1 MAETAEKG
9 SELSPAKRNQILAG
23 ARDAFGELGY
33 ERTSV
38 DLIAARA
45 RVSKATVY
53 NHFRD
58 KRSLFVAAFLE
69 ESDARRDEL
78 RSALSREPS
87 GNVEEALQSIGEKLL
102 GVLVSRPIV
111 ALHRHTMGVVGRFP
125 ELGQALFERGPDCGY
140 QMIAAYLQR
149 WQAMGALHIDD
160 ARSAAVQ
167 FHQLCQGEVVGR
179 ARLAV
184 DERPTKD
191 VIRETVRRAVRT
203 FLRAYGN

>member
-1 MAETAEKG
+1 MPATAEKG
-9 SELSPAKRNQILAG
+9 SDLSPAKRSQILAG

-38 DLIAARA
+38 DLVAARA

-58 KRSLFVAAFLE
+58 KRALFVAAFLE
-69 ESDARRDEL
+69 ESDERRDEL
-78 RSALSREPS
+78 KAALSREPS
-87 GNVEEALQSIGEKLL
+87 GDVEEALQSIGEKLL

-111 ALHRHTMGVVGRFP
+111 ALHRHTMSVVGRFP
-125 ELGQALFERGPDCGY
+125 ELGEALFERGPDVGY

-149 WQAMGALHIDD
+149 WQATGALHIDD

-191 VIRETVRRAVRT
+191 IIRETVRRAVWT
-203 FLRAYGN
+203 FLRAYGK